1 MERTKLKKILLKCF
15 GLNTVSWVHGAKF
28 FYLNLIKKP
37 KLEPELIYLKK
48 YQLANTIAIDA
59 GANSG
64 DWSFILSNYVGRDG
78 LVLSFEPHPY
88 YFLATKRAIQLSF
101 RKNILLKNIA
111 LTSKKSKV
119 NFAISQNNK
128 DLDYLS
134 KVLDDSNI
142 SNNFKTIQISGD
154 TIDNLSKKIK
164 LPVSLLKIDVEG
176 HEFDVIKGSVNTIK
190 KYFPI
195 IVFEVNN
202 NINGIQNFNY
212 IKEFLSEFGYKLYHL
227 DKNLKPIEYYNYE
240 DLPPTDCHDILA
252 LTTSNKNNLAN

>member
-1 MERTKLKKILLKCF
+1 MNRNKLKTILLKCF
-15 GLNTVSWVHGAKF
+15 GQNPVSWIHGAKF

-48 YQLANTIAIDA
+48 YQLANSIAIDA

-64 DWSFILSNYVGRDG
+64 DWSFILSNYVGKDG
-78 LVLSFEPHPY
+78 LVLAFEPHPY

-101 RKNILLKNIA
+101 RKNILLNNVA
-111 LTSKKSKV
+111 LTSKKRKV
-119 NFAISQNNK
+119 NFAISQNNT

-134 KVLDDSNI
+134 KVLNDTNNSD
-142 SNNFKTIQISGD
+142 NFKTIKISGN
-154 TIDNLSKKIK
+154 TIDNLTKKIK

-190 KYFPI
+190 NYFPI

-212 IKEFLSEFGYKLYHL
+212 IKEFLSEYDYKFYNL
-227 DKNLKPIEYYNYE
+227 DKNSKPIEFTNYE
-240 DLPPTDCHDILA
+240 DLPLTDCHDIFA
-252 LTTSNKNNLAN
+252 LSTFNKNNLAN